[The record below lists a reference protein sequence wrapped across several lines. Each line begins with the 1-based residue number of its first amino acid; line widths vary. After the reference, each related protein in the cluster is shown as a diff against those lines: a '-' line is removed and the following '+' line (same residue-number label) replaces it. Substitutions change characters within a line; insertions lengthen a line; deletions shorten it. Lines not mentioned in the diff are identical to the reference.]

1 MTPLEKTLKRALRI
15 NGRDYVVTLS
25 PDSLKITE
33 KGHRLGLEL
42 PWADLISGDSA
53 LAIAL
58 QASVGRLQSGSL
70 QAISNS
76 GSRAKSATTP
86 RAGGPGRPSAQRP
99 RIDPAIVSRARGR
112 RSTTP
117 WWAIKSNHRRRTVVI
132 ASIAYKM
139 CVRIDSLRR
148 PPT

>member
-1 MTPLEKTLKRALRI
+1 MTPLEKTLKRELRI

-42 PWADLISGDSA
+42 RWADLISGDSA

-70 QAISNS
+70 PPVTSNP
-76 GSRAKSATTP
+76 GSRAQAPTTP
-86 RAGGPGRPSAQRP
+86 RAAP
-99 RIDPAIVSRARGR
+99 GR
-112 RSTTP
+112 RS
-117 WWAIKSNHRRRTVVI
+117 AAKHQ
-132 ASIAYKM
+132 
-139 CVRIDSLRR
+139 RR
-148 PPT
+148 PSRSRPRNGG

>member
-25 PDSLKITE
+25 PDALKITE

-70 QAISNS
+70 PAIPNP
-76 GSRAKSATTP
+76 GPRTKTAPTP
-86 RAGGPGRPSAQRP
+86 RAAPRRRPAPKHPRP
-99 RIDPAIVSRARGR
+99 TR
-112 RSTTP
+112 RSQP
-117 WWAIKSNHRRRTVVI
+117 NRRSR
-132 ASIAYKM
+132 
-139 CVRIDSLRR
+139 
-148 PPT
+148 

>member
-1 MTPLEKTLKRALRI
+1 MTPLEKTLKRAFRI

-42 PWADLISGDSA
+42 PWTDLISGDSA

-58 QASVGRLQSGSL
+58 QASVGRFPSGSL
-70 QAISNS
+70 PAISNP

-86 RAGGPGRPSAQRP
+86 RAAPGRRP
-99 RIDPAIVSRARGR
+99 APKHPRPTR
-112 RSTTP
+112 RSQP
-117 WWAIKSNHRRRTVVI
+117 NRRSR
-132 ASIAYKM
+132 
-139 CVRIDSLRR
+139 
-148 PPT
+148 

>member
-15 NGRDYVVTLS
+15 GGRDYVVTLT
-25 PDSLKITE
+25 PDALKITE

-58 QASVGRLQSGSL
+58 QASVGRFQSGTL
-70 QAISNS
+70 PAISKP

-86 RAGGPGRPSAQRP
+86 RAAPGRRP
-99 RIDPAIVSRARGR
+99 APKH
-112 RSTTP
+112 P
-117 WWAIKSNHRRRTVVI
+117 
-132 ASIAYKM
+132 
-139 CVRIDSLRR
+139 R
-148 PPT
+148 P

>member
-70 QAISNS
+70 PAISNPD
-76 GSRAKSATTP
+76 SRAKSATTP
-86 RAGGPGRPSAQRP
+86 RAPP
-99 RIDPAIVSRARGR
+99 GR
-112 RSTTP
+112 RSAPKHPRPT
-117 WWAIKSNHRRRTVVI
+117 RR
-132 ASIAYKM
+132 S
-139 CVRIDSLRR
+139 
-148 PPT
+148 

>member
-15 NGRDYVVTLS
+15 DGRDYVVTLT
-25 PDSLKITE
+25 PDALKMTE

-58 QASVGRLQSGSL
+58 QASVGRFQSGSL
-70 QAISNS
+70 PATSIP

-86 RAGGPGRPSAQRP
+86 RAAT
-99 RIDPAIVSRARGR
+99 ARRLASKKR
-112 RSTTP
+112 RST
-117 WWAIKSNHRRRTVVI
+117 RR
-132 ASIAYKM
+132 S
-139 CVRIDSLRR
+139 
-148 PPT
+148 

>member
-15 NGRDYVVTLS
+15 DGRDYVVTLS
-25 PDSLKITE
+25 PDALKITE

-70 QAISNS
+70 PAISNS

-86 RAGGPGRPSAQRP
+86 RAAPGRRP
-99 RIDPAIVSRARGR
+99 APKHPRPTR
-112 RSTTP
+112 RSQP
-117 WWAIKSNHRRRTVVI
+117 NRRSR
-132 ASIAYKM
+132 
-139 CVRIDSLRR
+139 
-148 PPT
+148 